1 MGLAATSLHSRSL
14 MANIQK
20 VLGRHKT
27 IEGYRK
33 VGHTGDLRPTL
44 KCTNCAKTWD
54 LTRGEESSIKN
65 DCFSDID
72 LSRLGQ
78 SGQAD
83 QIERD
88 MRGKLYA

>member
-1 MGLAATSLHSRSL
+1 

-20 VLGRHKT
+20 VLGRHQLL
-27 IEGYRK
+27 EGVRK
-33 VGHTGDLRPTL
+33 VGHTGELRPTL
-44 KCTNCAKTWD
+44 KCTNCARTWD
-54 LTRGEESSIKN
+54 LQRGEDSSIKS

-72 LSRLGQ
+72 LTRLGP

-83 QIERD
+83 QLERD

>member
-1 MGLAATSLHSRSL
+1 

-20 VLGRHKT
+20 VLGRHKL
-27 IEGYRK
+27 IEGVRR
-33 VGHTGDLRPTL
+33 VGHTGEMRPTL
-44 KCTNCAKTWD
+44 KCTNCARTWD
-54 LTRGEESSIKN
+54 LARQEESSITN